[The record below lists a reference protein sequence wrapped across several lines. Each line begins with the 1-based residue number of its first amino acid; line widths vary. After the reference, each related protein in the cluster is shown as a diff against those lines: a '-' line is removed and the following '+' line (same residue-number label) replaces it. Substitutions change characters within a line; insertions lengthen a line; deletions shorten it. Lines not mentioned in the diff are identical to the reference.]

1 MAQIA
6 RVVIPGYPH
15 HVTQRGNR
23 RQPTFFCREDY
34 RAYIDLMS
42 EWCTKHG
49 VDIWAYCLMTNHVHL
64 IAVPASSQ
72 SLALGIGEA
81 HRRYTRRIN
90 FREGWRGHLW
100 QGRFASYVVEETHL
114 LAAARYIEMD
124 PVRARMARDPARY
137 PWSSAS
143 AHIAGIN
150 DDLVNVEKMTGRML
164 RREKPGP
171 KNKHKSKGN

>member
-15 HVTQRGNR
+15 PVTQRGNR
-23 RQPTFFCREDY
+23 SRPTFFCREDY
-34 RAYIDLMS
+34 RACIDLMS

-49 VDIWAYCLMTNHVHL
+49 VDIRAYCLTTNHVHL

-81 HRRYTRRIN
+81 HRRHTPRIKY
-90 FREGWRGHLW
+90 REGRRGRLR
-100 QGRFASYVVEETHL
+100 QGRFASYVPAETHL

-124 PVRARMARDPARY
+124 PVRARMARHRGQV
-137 PWSSAS
+137 WFC
-143 AHIAGIN
+143 GISVLAN
-150 DDLVNVEKMTGRML
+150 
-164 RREKPGP
+164 
-171 KNKHKSKGN
+171 SGNS

>member
-15 HVTQRGNR
+15 PVTQRGNR
-23 RQPTFFCREDY
+23 SRPTFFCREDY
-34 RAYIDLMS
+34 RAYVDLMS
-42 EWCTKHG
+42 EWCTEHG
-49 VDIWAYCLMTNHVHL
+49 VNIRAYFLMTNHVHL

-72 SLALGIGEA
+72 ALALGIGEA

-90 FREGWRGHLW
+90 YREGWRGRLR
-100 QGRFASYVVEETHL
+100 QGCFASYVPADTHL
-114 LAAARYIEMD
+114 LAAARYREMN

-137 PWSSAS
+137 SWSSAS

-150 DDLVNVEKMTGRML
+150 DDLVNVEKMTARRL

-171 KNKHKSKGN
+171 KKKHKSKGN